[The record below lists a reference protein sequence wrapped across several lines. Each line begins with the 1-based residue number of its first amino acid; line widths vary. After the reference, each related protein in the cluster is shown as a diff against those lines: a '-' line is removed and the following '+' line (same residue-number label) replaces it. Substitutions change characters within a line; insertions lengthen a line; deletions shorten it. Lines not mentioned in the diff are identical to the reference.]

1 MIRIL
6 FDHQYLETNNID
18 IYNFYNELIKKLK
31 EIKEFHI
38 IEAHNRKELI
48 SFINGNYY
56 DIYHATGLSSECL
69 SLINKSKKLVINI
82 QDMIPE
88 YISHS

>member
-48 SFINGNYY
+48 SFINGNSYLRR
-56 DIYHATGLSSECL
+56 ARVSSRY
-69 SLINKSKKLVINI
+69 S
-82 QDMIPE
+82 IP
-88 YISHS
+88 I